1 MQSLDYKYQPLVSR
15 KLVVS
20 VGNDVLKANKQN
32 KLLVFVCDVTLTDYS
47 TRGVLKSINW
57 LQ

>member
-1 MQSLDYKYQPLVSR
+1 MVSR
-15 KLVVS
+15 KLVIS

-47 TRGVLKSINW
+47 TRGVLKSIDW